1 MMTGHGE
8 EQLVVALMKAGAVD
22 YLKKPFGKFTLLSS
36 VKDVLRKKDISRELI
51 QSERLMLLGELFPFV
66 AHEIRNPLHAI
77 GGALTIIQKRIKPD
91 PLIDQ
96 SINVIHEEIKRLN
109 DFIIECLEFSNPSD
123 PSKFMPTDI
132 NDVIISSLDLMTP
145 VLKDA
150 TKHIAVSLSLQQDL
164 PKPNTNFNEIKQVV
178 LNIIKNAAEAIDT
191 QGTLKI
197 RTAYNPRYAKHSI
210 ITEFSDSG
218 KGIPKEIAKKVF
230 DPFFTTKKGSG
241 GTGLGLTVSRKIIC
255 ENHNGTLTIDSRE
268 NEGTTVIMTLPIN
281 RSEAAASLTTGG

>member
-1 MMTGHGE
+1 
-8 EQLVVALMKAGAVD
+8 
-22 YLKKPFGKFTLLSS
+22 
-36 VKDVLRKKDISRELI
+36 
-51 QSERLMLLGELFPFV
+51 
-66 AHEIRNPLHAI
+66 
-77 GGALTIIQKRIKPD
+77 
-91 PLIDQ
+91 
-96 SINVIHEEIKRLN
+96 
-109 DFIIECLEFSNPSD
+109 
-123 PSKFMPTDI
+123 MPTDI